1 MVIKEIELIGVSP
14 NNFEEAVKEALKE
27 ANKTI
32 RGIEWIEVKSL
43 GAKVDQDKIVEFQAR
58 VKIAFR
64 IKR

>member
-27 ANKTI
+27 VTKTI

-43 GAKVDQDKIVEFQAR
+43 GAKVDQGKIVEFQAR
-58 VKIAFR
+58 VKVAFR
-64 IKR
+64 IDR

>member
-1 MVIKEIELIGVSP
+1 MVIKEIELIGVST
-14 NNFEEAVKEALKE
+14 NNFEEAVKEALEE

-43 GAKVDQDKIVEFQAR
+43 GAKVKQDKIVEFQAR

-64 IKR
+64 IER